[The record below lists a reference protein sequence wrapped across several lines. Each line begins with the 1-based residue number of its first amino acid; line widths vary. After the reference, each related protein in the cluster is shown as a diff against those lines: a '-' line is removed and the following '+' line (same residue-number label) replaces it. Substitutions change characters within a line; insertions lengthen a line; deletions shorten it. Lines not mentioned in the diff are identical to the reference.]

1 VQSLLHQ
8 SIKLGAGLAETY
20 INMNEFRY
28 TGREEFIKS
37 VEKIIL
43 STSKSKKI
51 TTEKKNLVKS
61 LQDLVNEH
69 LKKTSE
75 SYDDDAKNLHDL
87 FHDVFNHYV
96 KKTNDENTRAILI
109 LSQEETEEKDVQ
121 VACIM
126 RGNKRLF
133 LEAVFRCLK
142 E

>member
-1 VQSLLHQ
+1 MQSLLHQ

-75 SYDDDAKNLHDL
+75 SRSSKGDRQYRSSRRRSGCLNAGLYGHP
-87 FHDVFNHYV
+87 
-96 KKTNDENTRAILI
+96 RAEYCRSSGIRITKL
-109 LSQEETEEKDVQ
+109 
-121 VACIM
+121 
-126 RGNKRLF
+126 
-133 LEAVFRCLK
+133 
-142 E
+142 